1 MKIYCLIFLVTT
13 LFVEKVYS
21 SATDMTDVA
30 GKAFNQIKFIA
41 KQFQK
46 VNPKMV
52 YAEAMEKTVS
62 GFRNIHKSKVI
73 NEKSTV

>member
-1 MKIYCLIFLVTT
+1 MKTYFLILLMTT

-41 KQFQK
+41 K
-46 VNPKMV
+46 
-52 YAEAMEKTVS
+52 
-62 GFRNIHKSKVI
+62 
-73 NEKSTV
+73 

>member
-1 MKIYCLIFLVTT
+1 MKTYCLIFLVTT
-13 LFVEKVYS
+13 LFPLVDP
-21 SATDMTDVA
+21 SATAMTDVA

-62 GFRNIHKSKVI
+62 GFRSIHKSRVI